1 MDTLIAMQDIRNRL
15 ASIADRAESGESFI
29 VVRNSRPAFRIAPLV
44 DADASKKEQRV
55 RPPAIG
61 SEKRP
66 TVSEVRE
73 RFTAYPV
80 TKAELTPDEL
90 DAIIREVRT
99 RPTPPHKS

>member
-29 VVRNSRPAFRIAPLV
+29 VVRNSRPAFRIAPLSGV
-44 DADASKKEQRV
+44 DTSEKEQRV
-55 RPPAIG
+55 RPSFG
-61 SEKRP
+61 GLSGRP

-80 TKAELTPDEL
+80 TKGELAPDEL

-99 RPTPPHKS
+99 RPTPPPKS